1 MHYSFLAEQKIAPD
15 QKHVLFLMEK
25 QASRTDFQK
34 RKSLIYVC
42 KNPSLQLFSFS
53 LIREEI
59 RPAEVYR
66 LMQLQSGS
74 TSADLSAIYNTW

>member
-1 MHYSFLAEQKIAPD
+1 MRAST
-15 QKHVLFLMEK
+15 
-25 QASRTDFQK
+25 QA
-34 RKSLIYVC
+34 C
-42 KNPSLQLFSFS
+42 LQLFSFS

-74 TSADLSAIYNTW
+74 TSADLSAIYDT